1 VKLQKLRRGM
11 KRGGERESLRI
22 YQMALPFCNI
32 FLILLP
38 IFILLF
44 PKSQQGINVR
54 IPDIADGRGQ

>member
-1 VKLQKLRRGM
+1 M